1 MDREGASSMNR
12 QALLESLLESPKSRV
27 LLYSRSDYAFLQ
39 PTDPASEAMTDFRN
53 GPMITTPA
61 STSIGLALQ
70 QMKLSGARFTFVVDE
85 RGALVGS
92 VTSYDIQGEK
102 PIRFMQSVDQS
113 HTTGAWRD
121 VTVEDIMEPVA
132 EWKVL
137 DHAIVARLT
146 IGDVASLMTRAG
158 QRYLVVVQRMKD
170 SETWQVRGLFSGAR
184 IHMLLGTASPG
195 VAPAHTFA
203 EIEREII

>member
-1 MDREGASSMNR
+1 MNR
-12 QALLESLLESPKSRV
+12 QELLESLLESPKGR
-27 LLYSRSDYAFLQ
+27 LLMYSRSDYGQ
-39 PTDPASEAMTDFRN
+39 PTDPASQAMTDFKN
-53 GPMITTPA
+53 GPMITTPS

-121 VTVEDIMEPVA
+121 VAVEDIMEPVVQ
-132 EWKVL
+132 WKVQ
-137 DHAIVARLT
+137 
-146 IGDVASLMTRAG
+146 IGRAH
-158 QRYLVVVQRMKD
+158 V
-170 SETWQVRGLFSGAR
+170 
-184 IHMLLGTASPG
+184 
-195 VAPAHTFA
+195 
-203 EIEREII
+203 

>member
-1 MDREGASSMNR
+1 MNR
-12 QALLESLLESPKSRV
+12 RALLKSLLETPKGP
-27 LLYSRSDYAFLQ
+27 LLMYSQGDYAYVQ
-39 PTDPASEAMTDFRN
+39 PTDPASQAMTDFRN

-85 RGALVGS
+85 KGALVGS

-132 EWKVL
+132 KWHVI
-137 DHAIVARLT
+137 DHSAVMRLT
-146 IGDVASLMTRAG
+146 IGDVSSLMVDEGR
-158 QRYLVVVQRMKD
+158 RYLVVVQRMKD
-170 SETWQVRGLFSGAR
+170 TEAWRVRGLFSAAR
-184 IHMLLGTASPG
+184 IHMLLGTAAPG

-203 EIEREII
+203 EIEREIV

>member
-1 MDREGASSMNR
+1 MDQEGASSMNR
-12 QALLESLLESPKSRV
+12 QALLESLLESPKGRLSM
-27 LLYSRSDYAFLQ
+27 YSRSDYAFLQ
-39 PTDPASEAMTDFRN
+39 PSDAASEAMTDFRN

-102 PIRFMQSVDQS
+102 PIRFMQSIDQS

-121 VTVEDIMEPVA
+121 VTVEDIMEPVSL
-132 EWKVL
+132 WRVL
-137 DHAIVARLT
+137 DHAVVARLT
-146 IGDVASLMTRAG
+146 IGDVASLMSNTGR
-158 QRYLVVVQRMKD
+158 RYVVVVERVKD
-170 SETWQVRGLFSGAR
+170 TDAWQVRGLFSGAR
-184 IHMLLGTASPG
+184 INMLLGTAAPG

>member
-1 MDREGASSMNR
+1 MNR
-12 QALLESLLESPKSRV
+12 RALLQSLLESPKCH
-27 LLYSRSDYAFLQ
+27 LLMYSRSDHAYLQ
-39 PTDPASEAMTDFRN
+39 PTDPASQAMTDFRN

-70 QMKLSGARFTFVVDE
+70 QMKLSGARFTFVVDD

-113 HTTGAWRD
+113 LSTGAWRD
-121 VTVEDIMEPVA
+121 VTVENIMEPMA
-132 EWKVL
+132 KWHVL
-137 DHAIVARLT
+137 DHVAVGRLT
-146 IGDVASLMTRAG
+146 IGDVASLMSDAG
-158 QRYLVVVQRMKD
+158 MRYLVVVQRMKD
-170 SETWQVRGLFSGAR
+170 SEAWQVRGLFSAAR
-184 IHMLLGTASPG
+184 IHMLLGTAAPG